1 MAQGLSLEQK
11 LLQRLSPL
19 QVQTIKIL
27 QLPQQELEAMVKK
40 ELEENPVLEDTPPVR
55 SEEDID
61 TSGESS
67 PEEAPKDISI
77 EEYKAEEDSTPFY
90 KLFVNNRGRDEDP
103 KRDTLSVKESITE
116 SLMEQLG
123 YSQLDD
129 RQYRIAAF
137 IVGSLTEDGYLRR
150 TVSNVVDDLGLR
162 FGIETDEDEVE
173 SMLHI
178 IQGFEPEGVGAR
190 DLRECLLLQLRRR
203 PQTEEVRLA
212 ILILDKYFHEFA
224 NRHYE
229 KILSRA
235 GITPE
240 QLKDARSVI
249 LKLNPHPGGIIDDSY
264 SDKAQQI
271 IPDFYLTYKDGKF
284 DIDLPRFKIP
294 EPRLRRE
301 YAAMLRAG
309 ATTRAEKEA
318 LEFVKQKYD
327 SANLLIEALKQ
338 RQNTLLKTMQAIIDY
353 QHDYF
358 IDGDTRHLRPMV
370 LKDIADV
377 TGFDISTISRV
388 ANSKYIETPFGVF
401 SLKYFFSEGM
411 ENKEGEEISTK
422 EIKDALRQCVENEDK
437 HNPLTDD
444 ELVEKLSALGYKVA
458 RRTVAKYRDQL
469 SIPTA
474 RLRKEI

>member
-27 QLPQQELEAMVKK
+27 QLPQQALEAMVKK

-55 SEEDID
+55 NEDGPASSEDTPSED
-61 TSGESS
+61 
-67 PEEAPKDISI
+67 APKDVSL
-77 EEYKAEEDSTPFY
+77 EDYKEDSTPYY
-90 KLFVNNRGRDEDP
+90 KLYVNNRGRDEGP
-103 KRDTLSVKESITE
+103 KRDTLSVKEGITE

-123 YSQLDD
+123 FRELDD

-137 IVGSLTEDGYLRR
+137 IVGSLDEDGYLRR
-150 TVSNVVDDLGLR
+150 TVTNVVDDLGLR
-162 FGIETDEDEVE
+162 AGIETDEQEVE
-173 SMLHI
+173 SLLRV
-178 IQGFEPEGVGAR
+178 IQEFEPAGVGAR
-190 DLRECLLLQLRRR
+190 DLRECLLLQLNRR
-203 PQTEEVRLA
+203 PQTEEVKLA
-212 ILILDKYFHEFA
+212 TLILEKYFNEFS

-229 KILSRA
+229 KILSR
-235 GITPE
+235 INISPE
-240 QLKDARSVI
+240 QFKEARAVI

-264 SDKAQQI
+264 SDMAQQI
-271 IPDFYLTYKDGKF
+271 IPDFYLTYNEGKF
-284 DIDLPRFKIP
+284 ELELPRFKIP
-294 EPRLRRE
+294 EPRVSRK
-301 YAAMLRAG
+301 YAEMMRAG
-309 ATTRAEKEA
+309 ASTRAEKEA
-318 LEFVKQKYD
+318 LDFVKQKIE

-370 LKDIADV
+370 LKDIADI

-401 SLKYFFSEGM
+401 SLKSFFSEGM

-422 EIKDALRQCVENEDK
+422 EIKDALRKCVDNEDK
-437 HNPLTDD
+437 HHPLTDD

-458 RRTVAKYRDQL
+458 RRTIAKYRDQL

>member
-11 LLQRLSPL
+11 LQQRLSPL

-27 QLPQQELEAMVKK
+27 QLPQQELEAMVRK
-40 ELEENPVLEDTPPVR
+40 ELEENPVLEDSPPAR
-55 SEEDID
+55 NDEESASSTD
-61 TSGESS
+61 TS
-67 PEEAPKDISI
+67 PEEAPKDVSL
-77 EEYKAEEDSTPFY
+77 EEYKEDSTPYY
-90 KLFVNNRGRDEDP
+90 KLYVNNRGRDEDP
-103 KRDTLSVKESITE
+103 KRETLSVKEGITE

-123 YSQLDD
+123 YSELDD
-129 RQYRIAAF
+129 RRYRIAAF
-137 IVGSLTEDGYLRR
+137 IVGSLDEDGYLRR
-150 TVSNVVDDLGLR
+150 TVTNVVDDLVLR
-162 FGIETDEDEVE
+162 AGIETDEEEVE
-173 SMLHI
+173 SLLRV
-178 IQGFEPEGVGAR
+178 IQEFEPAGVGAR
-190 DLRECLLLQLRRR
+190 DLRECLLLQLKRR
-203 PQTEEVRLA
+203 PQTEDVQRA
-212 ILILDKYFHEFA
+212 MLILDKYFHEFS
-224 NRHYE
+224 NRHYD
-229 KILSRA
+229 KILSRL
-235 GITPE
+235 GITRE
-240 QLKDARSVI
+240 QLKEAHAVI

-284 DIDLPRFKIP
+284 DLDLPRFKIP
-294 EPRLRRE
+294 EPRVSRK
-301 YAAMLRAG
+301 YAEMLRAG

-318 LEFVKQKYD
+318 LDFVKQKID
-327 SANLLIEALKQ
+327 SANLLVEALKQ

-358 IDGDTRHLRPMV
+358 IDGDARHLRPMV

-401 SLKYFFSEGM
+401 SLKSFFSEGM

-422 EIKDALRQCVENEDK
+422 EIKQALRQCVDEEDK

-444 ELVEKLSALGYKVA
+444 ELVEKLSTMGYKVA
-458 RRTVAKYRDQL
+458 RRTVAKYREQL

>member
-1 MAQGLSLEQK
+1 
-11 LLQRLSPL
+11 
-19 QVQTIKIL
+19 
-27 QLPQQELEAMVKK
+27 MVKK
-40 ELEENPVLEDTPPVR
+40 ELEENPVLDDTPPAR
-55 SEEDID
+55 SEEDDD
-61 TSGESS
+61 T
-67 PEEAPKDISI
+67 PAEEASKDISL

-90 KLFVNNRGRDEDP
+90 KLFLNNRGRDEDP
-103 KRDTLSVKESITE
+103 KRETLSVKEGITE

-123 YSQLDD
+123 FRELDE
-129 RQYRIAAF
+129 RQHRIAAF
-137 IVGSLTEDGYLRR
+137 IIGSLDGDGYLRR
-150 TVSNVVDDLGLR
+150 HVSQVVDDLVLKAN
-162 FGIETDEDEVE
+162 IHTDEDEVE
-173 SMLHI
+173 SLLHV
-178 IQGFEPEGVGAR
+178 IQEFEPAGVGAR
-190 DLRECLLLQLRRR
+190 DLRECLLLQLKRR
-203 PQTEEVRLA
+203 PQTETVKLTTLLLE
-212 ILILDKYFHEFA
+212 KYFAEFS

-235 GITPE
+235 GITRE
-240 QLKDARSVI
+240 QLKEAQAVI

-284 DIDLPRFKIP
+284 DLDLPRFKIP
-294 EPRLRRE
+294 EIRVRRE
-301 YAAMLRAG
+301 YAAMQRAG
-309 ATTRAEKEA
+309 ATTRSEKEA
-318 LEFVKQKYD
+318 LEFVKKKID

-370 LKDIADV
+370 LKDIADI

-401 SLKYFFSEGM
+401 SLKSFFSEGM
-411 ENKEGEEISTK
+411 ENSEGEEISTK
-422 EIKDALRQCVENEDK
+422 EIKEALRQCVENEDK

>member
-11 LLQRLSPL
+11 LQQRLSPL

-55 SEEDID
+55 SEEG
-61 TSGESS
+61 TGGPEESS
-67 PEEAPKDISI
+67 PEDAPKDVSL
-77 EEYKAEEDSTPFY
+77 EEYKEDSTPYY
-90 KLFVNNRGRDEDP
+90 KLYANNRGRDEDP
-103 KRDTLSVKESITE
+103 KRDTLSVKEGITE

-123 YSQLDD
+123 FRELDD
-129 RQYRIAAF
+129 RQYHIAAF
-137 IVGSLTEDGYLRR
+137 IVGSLDEDGYLRR

-162 FGIETDEDEVE
+162 AGIETDEEEVE
-173 SMLHI
+173 SLLRI
-178 IQGFEPEGVGAR
+178 IQQFEPAGVGAR
-190 DLRECLLLQLRRR
+190 DLRECLLLQLQHR
-203 PQTEEVRLA
+203 PQTEEVKRAVL
-212 ILILDKYFHEFA
+212 LLEKYFHEFS

-229 KILSRA
+229 KIMARA

-240 QLKDARSVI
+240 QLKEAHSLI

-271 IPDFYLTYKDGKF
+271 IPDFYLNYNDGKF
-284 DIDLPRFKIP
+284 ELELPRFKIP
-294 EPRLRRE
+294 EPRVSRK
-301 YAAMLRAG
+301 YADMMRAG

-318 LEFVKQKYD
+318 LDFVKQKIE

-358 IDGDTRHLRPMV
+358 IDGDARHLRPMV
-370 LKDIADV
+370 LKDIADK

-401 SLKYFFSEGM
+401 SLKSFFSEGM
-411 ENKEGEEISTK
+411 ENKDGEEISTK
-422 EIKDALRQCVENEDK
+422 EIKEALRQCVEKEDK

-444 ELVEKLSALGYKVA
+444 ELVEKLSTMGYKVA

>member
-11 LLQRLSPL
+11 LQQRLSPL

-55 SEEDID
+55 SEDGNG

-67 PEEAPKDISI
+67 PEEAPKDISL
-77 EEYKAEEDSTPFY
+77 EEYKEDSTPYY
-90 KLFVNNRGRDEDP
+90 KLYVNNRGRDEDP
-103 KRDTLSVKESITE
+103 KRETLSVKEGITE

-137 IVGSLTEDGYLRR
+137 IVGSLDEDGYLRR

-162 FGIETDEDEVE
+162 VGIETDEDEVE
-173 SMLHI
+173 SLLRV
-178 IQGFEPEGVGAR
+178 IQEFEPAGVGAR

-212 ILILDKYFHEFA
+212 ILILDKYFHEFS

-229 KILSRA
+229 KIMARA

-240 QLKDARSVI
+240 QLKEARAVI

-271 IPDFYLTYKDGKF
+271 IPDFYLTYNEGKF
-284 DIDLPRFKIP
+284 DLDLPRFKIP
-294 EPRLRRE
+294 EPRVSRK
-301 YAAMLRAG
+301 YAEMLRAG

-318 LEFVKQKYD
+318 LEFVKQKIE

-377 TGFDISTISRV
+377 TSFDISTISRV

-401 SLKYFFSEGM
+401 SLKSFFSEGM

>member
-1 MAQGLSLEQK
+1 MGQGLSLEQK
-11 LLQRLSPL
+11 LQQRLSPL

-27 QLPQQELEAMVKK
+27 QLPQQELEALVRK

-55 SEEDID
+55 SEEGAGA
-61 TSGESS
+61 SGESPS
-67 PEEAPKDISI
+67 EEAPKDVSL
-77 EEYKAEEDSTPFY
+77 EEYKEDSTPYY
-90 KLFVNNRGRDEDP
+90 KLYVNNRGRDEDP
-103 KRDTLSVKESITE
+103 KRETLSVKEGITE

-123 YSQLDD
+123 YSELDEH
-129 RQYRIAAF
+129 QYRVAAF
-137 IVGSLTEDGYLRR
+137 IIGSLDEDGYLRR
-150 TVSNVVDDLGLR
+150 TVTNVVDDLVFRVGL
-162 FGIETDEDEVE
+162 ETNEEEVE
-173 SMLHI
+173 ALLHV
-178 IQGFEPEGVGAR
+178 IQEFEPAGVGAR
-190 DLRECLLLQLRRR
+190 DLRECLLLQLKRR
-203 PQTEEVRLA
+203 PQTEDVKRA
-212 ILILDKYFHEFA
+212 TLILEKYFYEFS
-224 NRHYE
+224 NRHYD
-229 KILSRA
+229 KILSRL
-235 GITPE
+235 GITRE
-240 QLKDARSVI
+240 QLKDAHAAI

-284 DIDLPRFKIP
+284 ELDLPRFKIP
-294 EPRLRRE
+294 EPRVNRK
-301 YAAMLRAG
+301 YAEMLRAG
-309 ATTRAEKEA
+309 ASTPSEKKA
-318 LEFVKQKYD
+318 LDFVKQRID

-358 IDGDTRHLRPMV
+358 IDGDARHLRPMV
-370 LKDIADV
+370 LKDIADI

-401 SLKYFFSEGM
+401 SLKSFFSEGM

-422 EIKDALRQCVENEDK
+422 EIKQALRQCVDEEDK

-444 ELVEKLSALGYKVA
+444 ELVEKLSAMGYKVA